1 MPPELDASQSK
12 EKVSML
18 VYALMIAVIMH
29 IAVIIYLSLMLCS
42 KYYLEGD
49 NSVFKRYLN
58 PAFLLASSILIGSTS
73 LIHAAPPTTVYKVIA
88 EDGSISFSDK
98 VQSGSEAVQIKPVTT
113 IPAIDVTQNKA
124 LSPTSKNTSS
134 TNYYQDLSIISP
146 ANNTAFNS
154 GGGIVQVVVQ
164 AQPPLRK
171 GDLFELQLD
180 GTVVGNQPDTS
191 FSLSGVNRGTHILTL
206 KIKDRQQKTL
216 KTAVSTITVHRPIA
230 RPASI
235 N

>member
-12 EKVSML
+12 EKVSKL
-18 VYALMIAVIMH
+18 VYALMIAVIMY
-29 IAVIIYLSLMLCS
+29 IAVIIYMSLMLCS
-42 KYYLEGD
+42 KYYIKGD
-49 NSVFKRYLN
+49 RSVLKRYLN
-58 PAFLLASSILIGSTS
+58 PAFLLASSILIYSTS

-88 EDGSISFSDK
+88 EDGSISFSDEE
-98 VQSGSEAVQIKPVTT
+98 QSGAESVQIKPVTT
-113 IPAIDVTQNKA
+113 MPAIDITQNKA
-124 LSPTSKNTSS
+124 LSPTPKNKLQK
-134 TNYYQDLSIISP
+134 NYYQDLRIISP

-164 AQPPLRK
+164 AKPSLRK

-180 GTVVGNQPDTS
+180 GTVIGSQSDTS